1 LLLEI
6 RAKISASLKA
16 RWQDEEFRERMKNNT
31 FQRTDEWRQLL
42 SDKIRLKWNEPD
54 YRVAVSSGLKA
65 SFNNRTR
72 LFDENG
78 EPIINR
84 ARKSRAKTKGI

>member
-1 LLLEI
+1 
-6 RAKISASLKA
+6 
-16 RWQDEEFRERMKNNT
+16 MKNNT

-54 YRVAVSSGLKA
+54 YRVAVSSGLKS

-78 EPIINR
+78 ESIINR